1 LATSPVSESGIAV
14 TRRGAKC
21 CPQECRLD
29 AVTALVLA
37 EAPSQAPEVS
47 REKRGSA
54 GDLQIRNKRSIDG
67 MVSPAGD
74 APTAL
79 PVPKARRAPRPG
91 PRGRSF
97 TAEDRDAVSA
107 ALTGMDLRRDLMI
120 EHLHALQDRIG
131 CLREGHLLA
140 LASML
145 RLAPVE
151 VFEVATFYAHF
162 DVVEDSAPQPEPVTV
177 RVCES
182 LPCAMAGAA
191 SLMQA
196 LRDAAIP
203 GARLVAAPCMGACHR
218 APACAVGHDL
228 VEAATPDLVAGA
240 VLGTAPRMPVSRMPV
255 PRMPVPPT
263 LSDYRGRGGYRVLA
277 AALAGDLPRD
287 VMLARIQEAGLRGLG
302 GAGFPAARKW
312 ALVRANPGPRHVVVN
327 ADEGEPGTFKDR
339 YCLET
344 EPHRVLEGMLLAA
357 HAVQA
362 DACWIYLRDEYPHLR
377 RALEREI
384 AALAHEGLVEMPIHL
399 RRGAGAYICGE
410 ETALL
415 ESLEGRR
422 GYPRHKPPFPGEA
435 GLFGQPTLIHNV
447 ETLWFLPQILG
458 TPEGPAEYAAQGRR
472 GRVGL
477 RFFSV
482 SGRVRNPG
490 EKLAPAGV
498 TVREL
503 IEEFSG
509 GMATGHRFA
518 AYLPGGASGGILPE
532 RLGDLP
538 LDFGTLDA
546 QGCFVGSGAVVVL
559 SDQDDLAEAAR
570 NLLRFFQDESCG
582 QCTPCR
588 VGTVKAT
595 RLLEAPVW
603 DRALLKELA
612 QAMADGS
619 ICGLGQAAM
628 NPVLTLL
635 RHFPE
640 EMLP

>member
-1 LATSPVSESGIAV
+1 MDP
-14 TRRGAKC
+14 
-21 CPQECRLD
+21 
-29 AVTALVLA
+29 
-37 EAPSQAPEVS
+37 
-47 REKRGSA
+47 
-54 GDLQIRNKRSIDG
+54 
-67 MVSPAGD
+67 
-74 APTAL
+74 PT
-79 PVPKARRAPRPG
+79 ARRAPRFG
-91 PRGRSF
+91 PRGRSV
-97 TAEDRDAVSA
+97 TADMREAVA
-107 ALTGMDLRRDLMI
+107 TALTGMDQRRDLLI
-120 EHLHALQDRIG
+120 EHLHALQDHFG

-140 LASML
+140 LAAML

-162 DVVEDSAPQPEPVTV
+162 DVVDDAAPEPEPVTV

-182 LPCAMAGAA
+182 LPCAMAGAMR
-191 SLMQA
+191 LMQA
-196 LRDAAIP
+196 LRDAPIA
-203 GARLVAAPCMGACHR
+203 GARLVAVPCMGACHH

-228 VEAATPDLVAGA
+228 VEAATPESIARA
-240 VLGTAPRMPVSRMPV
+240 VTSDVPEMPA
-255 PRMPVPPT
+255 PPT
-263 LSDYRGRGGYRVLA
+263 LSNYRARGGYRVLA
-277 AALAGDLPRD
+277 AALAGDLPRE
-287 VMLARIQEAGLRGLG
+287 VMLARVQESGLRGLG

-312 ALVRANPGPRHVVVN
+312 TLVRANPGPRHVVVN

-344 EPHRVLEGMLLAA
+344 DPHRVLEGMLLAA

-362 DACWIYLRDEYPHLR
+362 EACWIYLRDEYPHLR
-377 RALEREI
+377 RALQREL
-384 AALAHEGLVEMPIHL
+384 AALAHAGLTGMPIHL

-458 TPEGPAEYAAQGRR
+458 TPGGPADYAAQGRR
-472 GRVGL
+472 GRTGL

-482 SGRVRNPG
+482 SGRVRHPG

-503 IEEFSG
+503 IEEFCG
-509 GMATGHRFA
+509 GMAPGHRFV

-570 NLLRFFQDESCG
+570 NLMRFFRDESCG

-588 VGTVKAT
+588 VGTAKAAH
-595 RLLEAPVW
+595 LLDAPVW
-603 DRALLKELA
+603 DRALLKDLA

-640 EMLP
+640 DSLP